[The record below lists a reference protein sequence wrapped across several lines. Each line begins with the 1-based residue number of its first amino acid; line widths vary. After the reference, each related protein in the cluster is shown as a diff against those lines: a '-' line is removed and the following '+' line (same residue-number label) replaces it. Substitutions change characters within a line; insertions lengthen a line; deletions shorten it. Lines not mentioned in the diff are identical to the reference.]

1 MTETKITSDMLAET
15 AIAAICNKK
24 GEQIVKLDMRQADG
38 AVCDFFVVC
47 QADNPR
53 QVMAIADEIE
63 DFVRENT
70 GEKPLHIEGRDN
82 AQWIILDYVNVVVHV
97 FLDEAREF
105 YKLEK
110 LWADAARTNY
120 SDNGKPIE

>member
-1 MTETKITSDMLAET
+1 MIQTNITSDMLAET

-24 GEQIVKLDMRQADG
+24 GEQIVKLDMRKADG
-38 AVCDFFVVC
+38 AVCDYFIVC

-53 QVMAIADEIE
+53 QVLAIADETE
-63 DFVRENT
+63 DFVRENI

-105 YKLEK
+105 YKLEN
-110 LWADAARTNY
+110 LWADAKKTNY
-120 SDNGKPIE
+120 QQDGKPIE